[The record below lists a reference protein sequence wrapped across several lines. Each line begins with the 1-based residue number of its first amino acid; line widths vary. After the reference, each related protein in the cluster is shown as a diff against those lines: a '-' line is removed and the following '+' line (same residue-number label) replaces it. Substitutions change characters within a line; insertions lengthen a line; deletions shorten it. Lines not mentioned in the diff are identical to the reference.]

1 MFKVVRIVET
11 NNRYG
16 TERVFNH
23 ADGLTQVT
31 ANNMARELNK
41 RRRNAHESYEARQD
55 VYA

>member
-16 TERVFNH
+16 QERVYNH
-23 ADGLTQVT
+23 ADCLTQVT
-31 ANNMARELNK
+31 AINMARELNK
-41 RRRNAHESYEARQD
+41 KRRNAHESYEARQD

>member
-16 TERVFNH
+16 TERVYNH

-41 RRRNAHESYEARQD
+41 RRRNARESYEARPD